1 MIESDKDIVRVVNEN
16 NSIQIVRQ
24 NQIDK
29 KIVIDSKTMSRD
41 QMGNSISTNDSVKVT
56 SR

>member
-1 MIESDKDIVRVVNEN
+1 MIESDKDIVRVVYEN

>member
-1 MIESDKDIVRVVNEN
+1 VIESDKDIVRVVNEN